1 MASVWIPV
9 TMQSITRGEAVVQ
22 APGRTVR
29 EVIANLDADFPGI
42 KAALLVDGEKLRPGV
57 AVAVDGFVSPV
68 GLYQRVSEGSELQF
82 IPAIGGG

>member
-9 TMQSITRGEAVVQ
+9 TMQSLTRGAAVVH
-22 APGRTVR
+22 ASGRTVR
-29 EVIANLDADFPGI
+29 EVITNLDADYPGL
-42 KAALLVDGEKLRPGV
+42 KAALLADGEKLRPGV

-68 GLYQRVSEGSELQF
+68 GLYQKVGEGSELQF